1 MMSNK
6 DGNWMSKLLIKA
18 HMELW
23 TLEWSKGTSF
33 SGDVGAEGGGVTTIR
48 SSVLLKDTLAT
59 RRDLRQDLVEHL
71 NRLLKNRMAL
81 LC

>member
-33 SGDVGAEGGGVTTIR
+33 SGDVGAEGGGGDHNPIIC
-48 SSVLLKDTLAT
+48 LAQGHSGKT
-59 RRDLRQDLVEHL
+59 KRP
-71 NRLLKNRMAL
+71 KAGSG
-81 LC
+81 

>member
-33 SGDVGAEGGGVTTIR
+33 SGDVGGGVTTIR

>member
-33 SGDVGAEGGGVTTIR
+33 SGDVGAGGGDHNPIIC
-48 SSVLLKDTLAT
+48 LAQGHSGKT
-59 RRDLRQDLVEHL
+59 KRP
-71 NRLLKNRMAL
+71 KAGSG
-81 LC
+81 

>member
-18 HMELW
+18 YMELW

-33 SGDVGAEGGGVTTIR
+33 SGDVGAGGVTTIR

>member
-1 MMSNK
+1 
-6 DGNWMSKLLIKA
+6 MSKLLIKA

>member
-1 MMSNK
+1 
-6 DGNWMSKLLIKA
+6 MSKLLIKA

-33 SGDVGAEGGGVTTIR
+33 SGDVGGVTTIR

>member
-18 HMELW
+18 YMELW

-33 SGDVGAEGGGVTTIR
+33 SGDVGAEGGGDHNPIIC
-48 SSVLLKDTLAT
+48 LAQGHSGNT
-59 RRDLRQDLVEHL
+59 KRP
-71 NRLLKNRMAL
+71 KAGSG
-81 LC
+81 

>member
-1 MMSNK
+1 
-6 DGNWMSKLLIKA
+6 MSKLFIKA

-23 TLEWSKGTSF
+23 TLEWSRGTSF
-33 SGDVGAEGGGVTTIR
+33 SGDVCMCVCVGGVTTIP

-71 NRLLKNRMAL
+71 NRLLKNMMAL

>member
-1 MMSNK
+1 
-6 DGNWMSKLLIKA
+6 MSKLLIKA

-33 SGDVGAEGGGVTTIR
+33 SGDVGAGGVTTIR

>member
-33 SGDVGAEGGGVTTIR
+33 SGDVGGGDHNPIIC
-48 SSVLLKDTLAT
+48 LAQGHSGNT
-59 RRDLRQDLVEHL
+59 KRP
-71 NRLLKNRMAL
+71 KAGSG
-81 LC
+81 

>member
-1 MMSNK
+1 
-6 DGNWMSKLLIKA
+6 MSKLLIKA
-18 HMELW
+18 YMELW

-33 SGDVGAEGGGVTTIR
+33 SGDVGAGGVTTIR

>member
-33 SGDVGAEGGGVTTIR
+33 SGDVGAEGGVTTIR